1 MKPLT
6 IQQIREAVDGKIL
19 AELPSPLAMV
29 HAVCTDTRHMQQS
42 SLFVPIRGE
51 HHDAHRFIRAAA
63 DGGAICALVDHV
75 PETKPENVVL
85 IQVADTRKALGRLAR
100 HVRQTMRS
108 KVVAVAGSNGKTSTK
123 HLIDAALN
131 GRLRGSIS
139 PKSYNNDIGVPL
151 TIFPADPKQDYLVLE
166 MGTNHHGEIL
176 PLAKMASPD
185 IAVITNCGAE
195 HLEGLD
201 DLTGVR
207 RENAMILAGLNP
219 RGLLVV
225 NGDDRELLDAV
236 GAYSGRQMTFGFDS
250 RNDLFPTD
258 IVCTQR
264 GTEFRINGDGPAVF
278 VPLLGRHTACNALAA
293 IAVARA
299 LAVPDETIFDGLSR
313 ARGPDM
319 RLELSH
325 IGQITLLNDAYN
337 ANPNSMRAAIET
349 LANLPTDGRRIAVLG
364 EMRELGA
371 YSEEYHREIG
381 SFVARTRK
389 IDLLLCVEAAG
400 EWIADAA
407 MGAGLASSSI
417 RRCADSAAAASA
429 IGELLLP
436 GDLILLKAS
445 RGVRLEAVANALAAR
460 ATARP

>member
-19 AELPSPLAMV
+19 AELPSSSAMV

-51 HHDAHRFIRAAA
+51 HHDAHRFIPAAA
-63 DGGAICALVDHV
+63 AGGAICALVDHV
-75 PETKPENVVL
+75 PETTTENVVL

-100 HVRQTMRS
+100 HVRKTMKS

-166 MGTNHHGEIL
+166 IGTNHHGEIR
-176 PLAKMASPD
+176 PLAEMASPD

-195 HLEGLD
+195 HLEGLQ

-207 RENAMILAGLNP
+207 RENAMILKGLNP
-219 RGLLVV
+219 AGLLVV
-225 NGDDRELLDAV
+225 NGDDRELLEAV
-236 GAYSGRQMTFGFDS
+236 VAYTGQRTTFGFDA

-258 IVCTQR
+258 IDCTQR
-264 GTEFRINGDGPAVF
+264 GTEFRINGGGPTIF

-293 IAVARA
+293 VAVARA
-299 LAVPDETIFDGLSR
+299 LMVPDETIFDGLSR

-319 RLELSH
+319 RLELSRV
-325 IGQITLLNDAYN
+325 GQVTLLNDAYN

-349 LANLPTDGRRIAVLG
+349 LATLPTDGRRVAVLG
-364 EMRELGA
+364 EMRELGS

-381 SFVARTRK
+381 AFVARTRK
-389 IDLLLCVEAAG
+389 IDLLVCVESAS

-407 MGAGLASSSI
+407 IEAGLPASSV
-417 RRCADSAAAASA
+417 RRFANSPAAASA
-429 IGELLLP
+429 IGELLSP

-445 RGVRLEAVANALAAR
+445 RGVRLEAVARVIAAR
-460 ATARP
+460 ATTQS